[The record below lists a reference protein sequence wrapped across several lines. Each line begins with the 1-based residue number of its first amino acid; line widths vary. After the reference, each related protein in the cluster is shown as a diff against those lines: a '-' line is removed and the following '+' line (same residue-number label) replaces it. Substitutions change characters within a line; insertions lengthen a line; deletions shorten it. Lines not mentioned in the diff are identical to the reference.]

1 MRRGPDVA
9 RALAE
14 RYAGEGAGLLL
25 NSLESIPNDES
36 KSQVAIASLLL
47 STLNAPIP
55 EDVVIDAAYL
65 EWIERHERPNQADIS
80 WMQGEISRWARHPLL
95 SVLMPVFDPPVALLE
110 EAVASLQA
118 QIYENWELCI
128 ADDASRNPDVR
139 TCIERLAAAD
149 ARIRPVF
156 RAENGH
162 ISEATNSAASIAR
175 GEFFVLM
182 DNDDLLSS
190 HALWTVAHYA
200 LANPDASMFYSDE
213 DKLTPGKSRAQP
225 YSKGAF
231 DRFLLY
237 GHNMFSHLG
246 VFSRDIFEKVGGF
259 RKGYEGSQ
267 DYDLILRCLDEAGE
281 GSIVHIPHVLYQWRQ
296 IPGSTSMG
304 ASEKNY
310 AFTAAKRAINDHF
323 SRNDWPLLSVDG
335 EFPGISRVQTL
346 STPNPQIVSVIIP
359 TRDGFEHL
367 SRCLESLRKFSD
379 PLIEV
384 VIVDNG
390 TVDPKTLSLFASLER
405 ESYRYRVVRDDG
417 DFNFSR
423 LVNLGV
429 EHARGAIVCL
439 LNDDTEFL
447 EAGAFERV
455 RAWFSVSDIGI
466 VGARLLYPDGTL
478 QHFGVHLGVGEHR
491 IAEHAYLG
499 LPDDQHVNFS
509 KSRLLQQFS
518 AVTGACMFIR
528 KADYASVGGFD
539 ESFPVAYNDIDF
551 CLRVRAKGLKVICDP
566 NIRLAHHESRTRGSD
581 ASPERRKRL
590 DDDARRVLERWDSG
604 GLHDPFYSPNFD
616 RKHSCYRLSNDA
628 PRAPWKVPLA
638 PTR

>member
-1 MRRGPDVA
+1 
-9 RALAE
+9 
-14 RYAGEGAGLLL
+14 
-25 NSLESIPNDES
+25 
-36 KSQVAIASLLL
+36 
-47 STLNAPIP
+47 
-55 EDVVIDAAYL
+55 
-65 EWIERHERPNQADIS
+65 
-80 WMQGEISRWARHPLL
+80 
-95 SVLMPVFDPPVALLE
+95 
-110 EAVASLQA
+110 
-118 QIYENWELCI
+118 
-128 ADDASRNPDVR
+128 
-139 TCIERLAAAD
+139 
-149 ARIRPVF
+149 
-156 RAENGH
+156 
-162 ISEATNSAASIAR
+162 
-175 GEFFVLM
+175 
-182 DNDDLLSS
+182 
-190 HALWTVAHYA
+190 
-200 LANPDASMFYSDE
+200 
-213 DKLTPGKSRAQP
+213 
-225 YSKGAF
+225 
-231 DRFLLY
+231 
-237 GHNMFSHLG
+237 
-246 VFSRDIFEKVGGF
+246 
-259 RKGYEGSQ
+259 
-267 DYDLILRCLDEAGE
+267 
-281 GSIVHIPHVLYQWRQ
+281 
-296 IPGSTSMG
+296 MG